1 MRSLTAVGR
10 GAVAID
16 AATARAGIPPTAVDW
31 VAMGHVLQAGAGQ
44 NPARQAALGL
54 ADQMIR
60 AGEVET
66 VVAGGMESMTNA
78 PRLLPTLRLD
88 ARVGDAQTVDAMMFD
103 GLWSTFSGQVMG
115 ESSDEVNAES
125 GRAHEFLS
133 LARPAAD
140 DSFVWHHVNH

>member
-1 MRSLTAVGR
+1 
-10 GAVAID
+10 
-16 AATARAGIPPTAVDW
+16 
-31 VAMGHVLQAGAGQ
+31 MGHVLQAGAGQ

-78 PRLLPTLRLD
+78 PCLLPTLRLNPHI
-88 ARVGDAQTVDAMMFD
+88 GDEQTVDAMMFD

-125 GRAHEFLS
+125 GRAQRVQP
-133 LARPAAD
+133 ARPAAD